1 VEEAVRAF
9 KEMVTSG
16 CGLTEIA
23 ESLRSSDTFVLTP
36 FNLLRLAHEALG
48 VSLTESRT
56 LLEAFDANMN
66 PIVPSSEVD
75 RIGDA
80 VFAPYRSGTQR

>member
-1 VEEAVRAF
+1 VEEAVRTF

-23 ESLRSSDTFVLTP
+23 ESLRSSDTVVLTP

-48 VSLTESRT
+48 ISLTESRT

-80 VFAPYRSGTQR
+80 VFAPYRSRTQR